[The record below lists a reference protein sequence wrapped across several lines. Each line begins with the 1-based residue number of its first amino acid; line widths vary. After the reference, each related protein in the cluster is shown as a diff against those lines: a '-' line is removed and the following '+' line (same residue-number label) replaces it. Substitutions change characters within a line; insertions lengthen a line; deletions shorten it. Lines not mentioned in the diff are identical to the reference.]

1 MHNFRSQN
9 LKFKHFIDNITIN
22 FLSFWNFANIK
33 NIRKKYNLIIEF
45 SNSHPIKIK
54 EIWRFGEKH
63 FSFQMRQW
71 VIYIMTRSTNWSYH
85 VLVKVV
91 SVRLSSYTLMWVY
104 DYVTRNFID
113 YNILTSPFNSPSYF
127 LNQKKKLT

>member
-22 FLSFWNFANIK
+22 FLSFWNFTNIK
-33 NIRKKYNLIIEF
+33 NIKKMQSNNWIFKFTSNKNKRNL
-45 SNSHPIKIK
+45 KV
-54 EIWRFGEKH
+54 WRET

-127 LNQKKKLT
+127 LKQKKKKLT